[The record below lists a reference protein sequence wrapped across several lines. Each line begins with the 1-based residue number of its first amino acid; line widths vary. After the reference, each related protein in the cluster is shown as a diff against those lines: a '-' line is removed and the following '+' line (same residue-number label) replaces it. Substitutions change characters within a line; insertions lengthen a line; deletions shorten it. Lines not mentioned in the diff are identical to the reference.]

1 MSKGEKRMM
10 RARVAAVGALA
21 AVLLLVGGCGTKAD
35 QSTPNAAPTA
45 GSPASAASAP
55 AAGTQA
61 VSGTRYV
68 VVAEQSKATYTVN
81 EKFLNRQLPNDAV
94 GSTSAFAG
102 AVVVEN
108 GEIKPSKV
116 TVDLRTLKSDESR
129 RDQRIRSQG
138 LESDKYPFAEFAIE
152 QASAKIPADG
162 TEVSL
167 KLSGTMK
174 IHGTSKPFAFY
185 AKVSLKGDT
194 LVIHADQSF
203 DMNEFGITPPSI
215 AGMLT
220 VNPGV
225 KLHVDFTGKKS

>member
-1 MSKGEKRMM
+1 MIRV
-10 RARVAAVGALA
+10 RVAAVGALA
-21 AVLLLVGGCGTKAD
+21 VVMLVVGGCGAKQD
-35 QSTPNAAPTA
+35 QTTPTA
-45 GSPASAASAP
+45 AP
-55 AAGTQA
+55 AASSPVPA
-61 VSGTRYV
+61 ASGAQYV
-68 VVAEQSKATYTVN
+68 VVTDQSKATYTVN
-81 EKFLNRQLPNDAV
+81 EKFLNRQLPSDAV
-94 GSTSAFAG
+94 GSTSTITG

-108 GEIKPSKV
+108 GVIKPSKI

-129 RDQRIRSQG
+129 RDQQMHRQG
-138 LESDKYPFAEFAIE
+138 LESDKYPFAEFSLEKAD
-152 QASAKIPADG
+152 AKLPADG

-174 IHGTSKPFAFY
+174 VHDTEKPFTFD
-185 AKVSLKGDT
+185 AKASLKGDT

-203 DMNEFGITPPSI
+203 DMTLFGMNPPSI